1 MTNPKISIACQGGG
15 SQTAFTAGVLKTL
28 FDNDIH
34 HKRHIVGLS
43 GTSGGALNAALA
55 WYGLLKAAKGD
66 KTPIG
71 KRIADFWEDLMAKEP
86 AELMLD
92 EMTMAS
98 LRGIAD
104 GMLPI
109 YEISPSNPVMQAWM
123 QMLTACLPRK
133 KYTDFR
139 GLLEDH
145 IQFDEIESLIEP
157 TSPVLLVG
165 AANVRR
171 GNLKIFSSRK
181 GEMSIEAILASACIP
196 TIFPAVQIGDEFY
209 WDGLF
214 SANPPVNPLM
224 QYRLVGK
231 ENIPE
236 EIWIVFINAITCEHI
251 PTKPHEIVDRRNEMV
266 GNVSLIQ
273 DFRTLAMF
281 ERAFTMGGLNLD
293 VWKEFGYPTD
303 SWVKLR
309 LIQMSKQ
316 VLDSLDYA
324 SKLSRAPEHIHRL
337 MEDGATQARKLLAN
351 LSEPA
356 YSCEEA
362 GRILTGQSATSEKI

>member
-1 MTNPKISIACQGGG
+1 MTMPRISIACQGGG

-71 KRIADFWEDLMAKEP
+71 KRIADFWDDLMAREP
-86 AELMLD
+86 AEIMLD
-92 EMTMAS
+92 EMTMAG

-104 GMLPI
+104 GVLPN
-109 YEISPSNPVMQAWM
+109 YEISPSNPFMQAWM
-123 QMLTACLPRK
+123 QMLTASLPRK

-145 IQFDEIESLIEP
+145 IRFDEIESLIEP
-157 TSPVLLVG
+157 SSPVLLVG
-165 AANVRR
+165 AANVKR
-171 GNLKIFSSRK
+171 GRLKIFSSLA
-181 GEMSIEAILASACIP
+181 GEINVEAILASACIP

-214 SANPPVNPLM
+214 SANPPVSPLM

-231 ENIPE
+231 DNIPE
-236 EIWIVFINAITCEHI
+236 EIWIIFINAITCEHI

-266 GNVSLIQ
+266 GNVSLLQ
-273 DFRTLAMF
+273 DFRTLSLF
-281 ERAFTMGGLNLD
+281 ERVFNVGGFNMD
-293 VWKEFGYPTD
+293 VWKEFGYPTE
-303 SWVKLR
+303 SWVKFR
-309 LIQMSKQ
+309 LVQMSKAL
-316 VLDSLDYA
+316 LDSLDYA
-324 SKLSRAPEHIHRL
+324 SKLSRAPEHIHGL
-337 MEDGATQARKLLAN
+337 MEDGAKQARSLLAN

-356 YSCEEA
+356 YTCEEA
-362 GRILTGQSATSEKI
+362 GRVLTGTTAT

>member
-1 MTNPKISIACQGGG
+1 
-15 SQTAFTAGVLKTL
+15 
-28 FDNDIH
+28 
-34 HKRHIVGLS
+34 
-43 GTSGGALNAALA
+43 
-55 WYGLLKAAKGD
+55 
-66 KTPIG
+66 
-71 KRIADFWEDLMAKEP
+71 
-86 AELMLD
+86 
-92 EMTMAS
+92 
-98 LRGIAD
+98 
-104 GMLPI
+104 
-109 YEISPSNPVMQAWM
+109 MQAWM

-145 IQFDEIESLIEP
+145 IKFDEFATLIEP

-171 GNLKIFSSRK
+171 GNLKIFSSLA
-181 GEMSIEAILASACIP
+181 GEITVEAILASACIP

-236 EIWIVFINAITCEHI
+236 EIWIIFINAITCEHI

-281 ERAFTMGGLNLD
+281 ERVFTMGGLNMD

-309 LIQMSKQ
+309 LIQMSKP

-337 MEDGATQARKLLAN
+337 MEDGASQARKLLAN

-362 GRILTGQSATSEKI
+362 GRILTGQSASSEKI